1 MSQEETVPKKYG
13 LERLRKGVLDSREL
27 HRHPYVFPDEQRRC
41 LMSVMDRDYMRR
53 NTSHSNK
60 PAASGRQN
68 PRLVGISR
76 SEKISLVI
84 GAVVIAGLLVLA
96 LA

>member
-1 MSQEETVPKKYG
+1 
-13 LERLRKGVLDSREL
+13 
-27 HRHPYVFPDEQRRC
+27 
-41 LMSVMDRDYMRR
+41 MSVMDRDYMRR
-53 NTSHSNK
+53 NTNRSNK